1 MASYN
6 TYADIQK
13 AETADLKNVN
23 NMYTG
28 MINNSD
34 KFYNDQ
40 INAAKDYQKTQTD
53 IQNQQTEQAINVI
66 NQNKEYQKQD
76 YLKEQ
81 KGAYADWQKQSN
93 QYGANAEANAK
104 MLNSGY
110 AESSQVQMYT
120 AYQNR
125 VATARQTY
133 TRAITDYDNKIADAR
148 LQNNAKLAEIAYTTL
163 QKTLELSLQGFQYK
177 NTLLQQK
184 LDETNKVKD
193 RYYSRW
199 SDLRNYLMQEKQF
212 EEQVR
217 EFNKSFSSGSG
228 GGSSRS
234 YNYSSGGS
242 VPSGTVKSTKQ
253 VETKKINSKP
263 SSKNAKYTGN
273 YTPIGLSSKGVKA
286 SNKLADTVLSKG
298 YVTQS
303 QIKKATKGLSK
314 NDKVLITNS
323 LKRK

>member
-234 YNYSSGGS
+234 YSYDGNSPREAILLNKKNSKSNLDIPGLSAGAAKGVGS
-242 VPSGTVKSTKQ
+242 LIGKSKSMQ
-253 VETKKINSKP
+253 NTKKTTSNNKKTSKT
-263 SSKNAKYTGN
+263 KK
-273 YTPIGLSSKGVKA
+273 KGI
-286 SNKLADTVLSKG
+286 SNIL
-298 YVTQS
+298 
-303 QIKKATKGLSK
+303 QIL
-314 NDKVLITNS
+314 
-323 LKRK
+323 

>member
-40 INAAKDYQKTQTD
+40 IKAAKDYQKTQTD

-125 VATARQTY
+125 AATARQTY

-148 LQNNAKLAEIAYTTL
+148 IQNNAKLAEIAYTAL
-163 QKTLELSLQGFQYK
+163 QKILELSLQGFQYK

-234 YNYSSGGS
+234 YSYGGSSSGGGVATS
-242 VPSGTVKSTKQ
+242 KKQ
-253 VETKKINSKP
+253 SNSKINKKASGSK
-263 SSKNAKYTGN
+263 KYTGN
-273 YTPIGLSSKGVKA
+273 YTPIGLNGKALKA
-286 SNKLADTVLSKG
+286 SNKIANTVLKKG
-298 YVTQS
+298 YVTSNQV
-303 QIKKATKGLSK
+303 KKAVKGLSK
-314 NDKVLITNS
+314 KDQTLILNS